1 MAGIDKAFV
10 VMDISNSM
18 RTIVALIG
26 SDFWSGCVRLCEPR
40 VFLHSWNQGQCHFE
54 GVSMNARNSY
64 VALGVIFFVSVAAI
78 VLPAGATIR
87 VVAAIPAAGSLCAAL
102 LQVVP

>member
-1 MAGIDKAFV
+1 
-10 VMDISNSM
+10 
-18 RTIVALIG
+18 
-26 SDFWSGCVRLCEPR
+26 
-40 VFLHSWNQGQCHFE
+40 
-54 GVSMNARNSY
+54 MNARNSY